1 MPNEHK
7 LTEAERVS
15 PTDTTVAD
23 IPSWP
28 PAQQSFRRRETFP
41 IGLTMLIILLALALI
56 GSGFSFIVYATTQQ
70 YRATL
75 RAQVTTIVNL
85 TRQAQGTAQALTQAT
100 ANVWATANARIYA
113 SATAQAAS
121 TAQVDNATATA
132 TAFSDLFTQDTS
144 GTPKLD
150 DPLSDNSGNNN
161 WDETN
166 GTVDGA
172 CAFTGSD
179 YHALEARQ
187 GYFQPCLAE
196 ATNFSNFVYQVTMI
210 IDSGRQG
217 GIIFRANS
225 TSGSFYL
232 LRIGIDGT
240 YALDLYKSGNQNIT
254 LINGFSPAITIG
266 LTQTNQLAVIANAGN
281 LYLYAN
287 QQFLTSVSDSSLSSG
302 KIGVAAID
310 LVNPSEVEYSNAQVW
325 NILSSSSSTPT
336 TTATVTSP

>member
-23 IPSWP
+23 IPVPSWP

-41 IGLTMLIILLALALI
+41 IALTMLIILLALALV
-56 GSGFSFIVYATTQQ
+56 GSSFGFIVYATTLQ

-75 RAQVTTIVNL
+75 RTQATTIVNL
-85 TRQAQGTAQALTQAT
+85 TRQAQGTVQARTQAT
-100 ANVWATANARIYA
+100 VNAWATANARIYA
-113 SATAQAAS
+113 SATAQAAL
-121 TAQVDNATATA
+121 TAQVDNGTATT
-132 TAFSDLFTQDTS
+132 TAFNDIFTRDTG
-144 GTPKLD
+144 GTPKLVD
-150 DPLSDNSGNNN
+150 SLSDNSGNNN
-161 WDETN
+161 WDETS
-166 GTVDGA
+166 GSVDGA
-172 CAFTGSD
+172 CVFTGGD

-196 ATNFSNFVYQVTMI
+196 ATNFRNFVYQVTMI

-225 TSGSFYL
+225 TQGSFYFF
-232 LRIGIDGT
+232 RIGIDGT
-240 YALDLYKSGNQNIT
+240 YALDLYKSGNQEIT
-254 LINGFSPAITIG
+254 LIHGFSSAITTG

-302 KIGVAAID
+302 KIGVVALD
-310 LVNPSEVEYSNAQVW
+310 LRNPSEVEYSNAQVW
-325 NILSSSSSTPT
+325 NIPSG
-336 TTATVTSP
+336 A